1 MYDFSEPSSNMLF
14 GEFDDVFDVL
24 FDGILSY
31 LTGHLT
37 VGIS

>member
-1 MYDFSEPSSNMLF
+1 MYDFSEPSSNILFDEF
-14 GEFDDVFDVL
+14 GEVFDVL
-24 FDGILSY
+24 FGGILSY